1 MVMTTSMPA
10 VRPLSVCTLA
20 SSSGRGGGA
29 LGAAALALALSLLRL
44 GTPAAWGNACAIDD
58 REREVCLEAPAQHIA
73 ALSPGATELVYAAGA
88 GERVVA
94 VVAFSDYPPEA
105 KEVTSVGNLGRIDLE
120 RLVTLQPD
128 LVIGWVT
135 GNPVEQLDTI
145 EALGIPVFY
154 IEPRDI
160 EGVAS
165 AIERLAQLAGSEE
178 EGYRV
183 AGEFRDGMAELAARY
198 AEAEPVSVFYQVWDE
213 PLMSV
218 NDDHLIGQMV
228 SLCGG
233 VNVFGDLSR
242 LVPRLDDEAVLA
254 VDPEAIIAGG
264 MGEENRDWLTH
275 WEQYP
280 SLTAV
285 ERGNLFFVPPSLIQR
300 PTPRLLEGTR
310 ILCEKLEV
318 ARGRR

>member
-1 MVMTTSMPA
+1 MTIRISRLLLTGLA
-10 VRPLSVCTLA
+10 LLLSVAAPA
-20 SSSGRGGGA
+20 SA
-29 LGAAALALALSLLRL
+29 EV
-44 GTPAAWGNACAIDD
+44 CAVDD
-58 REREVCLEAPAQHIA
+58 TDREVCLVAPAQRIA

-88 GERVVA
+88 GNQVVA

-105 KEVTSVGNLGRIDLE
+105 RDVASVGNLGRIDLE

-135 GNPVEQLDTI
+135 GNPSEQLETI

-183 AGEFRDGMAELAARY
+183 ADDFRDGMAELAARY

-213 PLMSV
+213 PLMTI
-218 NDDHLIGQMV
+218 NDDHLIGQV
-228 SLCGG
+228 LRLCGG
-233 VNVFGDLSR
+233 VNVFGALPR
-242 LVPRLDDEAVLA
+242 LVPRPGEEAVLA
-254 VDPEAIIAGG
+254 ADPEAILAGG
-264 MGEENRDWLTH
+264 MGEENRDWLDH
-275 WEQYP
+275 WAQYP
-280 SLTAV
+280 QLTAV
-285 ERGNLFFVPPSLIQR
+285 ARDNLFFVPPSLIQR
-300 PTPRLLEGTR
+300 PTPRLLEGSR
-310 ILCEKLEV
+310 LFCEKLER
-318 ARGRR
+318 ARERRGALGS